1 MVMGSAGK
9 VAFGGVAAANDAA
22 LKKIPAHETYNFV
35 STARP
40 L

>member
-1 MVMGSAGK
+1 MVMGSAGN
-9 VAFGGVAAANDAA
+9 VDFGGAAAAIDAA
-22 LKKIPAHETYNFV
+22 LKKIPAQETYNFV